1 MTVDKATNWQMR
13 FWAVFGG
20 QTLSLVGS
28 ALTQFV
34 LLWWIADTT
43 GSVSALATAGMAAML
58 PQALLGPLG
67 GALADR
73 HSRRMLMIVADLV
86 SAACMLVLIWL
97 FVSGRITLWHAYIM
111 MAVRSAMQALQAPAA
126 SASVSMLVPSS
137 FLTRAAGLNQA
148 MQSMTLIVAAPLG
161 AFAISVMPIGWAL
174 GIDVATALLG
184 IVPLLVWSIPQPRRG
199 GDSAGAEKTTLWRD
213 LRDGVHLVWSEPGL
227 RRLYCLIGVVVMI
240 IMPAFTLVPLL
251 VKQHFHGGATQV
263 GLMEGL
269 SGAGMLFGG
278 VLVAAMVP
286 RRHVQWILFGFA
298 ASCLSISL
306 TALVPTRLFGVGVAW
321 WVIGGITYVFG
332 SAPLTALLQSMVP
345 HHLQGR
351 VLALLNSV
359 MGLAAPVGLA
369 FTGPLGEAFGI
380 RGLFAGMGILGA
392 LACLAGFAS
401 PALLRLAAE
410 RAIIKD
416 TPHGEQAVPHRHTGP
431 HESQ

>member
-1 MTVDKATNWQMR
+1 VTVDTSAKWQPR

-73 HSRRMLMIVADLV
+73 YSRRMLMIVADLV
-86 SAACMLVLIWL
+86 SATCMLVLIWL
-97 FVSGRITLWHAYIM
+97 FVSGQIALWHAYGM

-184 IVPLLVWSIPQPRRG
+184 IVPLLIWAIPQPRRADIQG
-199 GDSAGAEKTTLWRD
+199 AGKTTLWRD

-227 RRLYCLIGVVVMI
+227 RRLYCLIGLVVMI
-240 IMPAFTLVPLL
+240 IMPAFTVVPLL

-286 RRHVQWILFGFA
+286 VRHIQWILLGFA
-298 ASCLSISL
+298 ASCLSIAL
-306 TALVPTRLFGVGVAW
+306 TALAPTKLFGIGVAW

-332 SAPLTALLQSMVP
+332 SAPLTALLQSIVP
-345 HHLQGR
+345 HHLQGP

-369 FTGPLGEAFGI
+369 FTGPLGEALGI
-380 RGLFAGMGILGA
+380 RALFVGMGVLGA
-392 LACLAGFAS
+392 LACLAGFMSAS
-401 PALLRLAAE
+401 LLHLSADKSIGKSAL
-410 RAIIKD
+410 
-416 TPHGEQAVPHRHTGP
+416 
-431 HESQ
+431 